1 MKFKLKMMRI
11 TKSRIQTLH
20 LLTALWSLC
29 TLSHGAEE
37 TTPVQIRYS
46 LFDPLR
52 GNHELFL
59 MNAKTDALVPVMLAD
74 RSLSREAIPV
84 KRFQGR
90 VHFLRNDK
98 LEKEE
103 LFKPD
108 NVAFSVAVPDSVAQA
123 AIVIIASGDRL
134 FPVLLDD
141 SPGKFPFGHSRLI
154 NTTTVAVGVRAGE
167 HKIAAPPGK
176 IAPIPPV
183 RQLNEYQ
190 QAKVSFECQMGESD
204 SVVLSTKPLPFND
217 KKRRIWIAY
226 VTKGAKRPV
235 IATIVDSWSPPPPEP
250 STSNKKP
257 AVRKA
262 E

>member
-11 TKSRIQTLH
+11 TKSRIQTLY
-20 LLTALWSLC
+20 LLAALLSLC

-37 TTPVQIRYS
+37 APPVQIRYC

-108 NVAFSVAVPDSVAQA
+108 NVAFSVAVPDSVTQA

-134 FPVLLDD
+134 YPVLLDD
-141 SPGKFPFGHSRLI
+141 SPGIFPFGHSRLI

-167 HKIAAPPGK
+167 HKIAALPGK
-176 IAPIPPV
+176 IVPIPPV

-190 QAKVSFECQMGESD
+190 QAKVSFECQMGESEP
-204 SVVLSTKPLPFND
+204 VVLSRKPLPFND
-217 KKRRIWIAY
+217 NKRRIWIAY

-235 IATIVDSWSPPPPEP
+235 IATIVDSWSPPPPEH
-250 STSNKKP
+250 STSNKKS
-257 AVRKA
+257 AVRSA